1 MPLPELATVREVAD
15 ALHCTT
21 RFVREELIAKKKVRA
36 VQLADRGN
44 WRIDVESVEQLVGR
58 KVRRRD
64 DDDYDEAEAIAS
76 AVRMGWLD

>member
-1 MPLPELATVREVAD
+1 MRNQ
-15 ALHCTT
+15 
-21 RFVREELIAKKKVRA
+21 KKVRA
-36 VQLADRGN
+36 VQLADRGK

-64 DDDYDEAEAIAS
+64 DNDYDEAEAIAS